1 MEVGDTTADP
11 IIGICD
17 LSTQILIFK
26 RYSIYRLYGDRPSY
40 YTVERVEKFT
50 ENMSNAGVA
59 VKTDIPYWLTKSGIK
74 LFNGADMQLLDGGQN
89 YLCSFIDTIK
99 TVSQSK
105 AFTANGK
112 LYFTC
117 RVGSTGTYDDSVIVY
132 DTVNGTYMVRDG
144 FKIADMCA
152 FENTIYL
159 INDTGY
165 LYEFDF
171 GDLSGWIFRVNGTT
185 AEVGCGEYV
194 LEEGDA
200 VEAAGM
206 TLQVLHT
213 PGHTPGGVCYELG
226 ENLFTGDTM
235 FDRGYGRTD
244 LPGGDEDAL
253 SRSLRRLMPLRR
265 SHRIFAGHEG

>member
-1 MEVGDTTADP
+1 MDKATVHILPVAVGELATCCYVLWLDGRDDCLLIDP
-11 IIGICD
+11 GAEA
-17 LSTQILIFK
+17 
-26 RYSIYRLYGDRPSY
+26 
-40 YTVERVEKFT
+40 ERVRAACGGKHIAAILLTHGHFDHIGAVGALMEKDT
-50 ENMSNAGVA
+50 MLA
-59 VKTDIPYWLTKSGIK
+59 VHRLDAP
-74 LFNGADMQLLDGGQN
+74 LLQDPQAN
-89 YLCSFIDTIK
+89 
-99 TVSQSK
+99 VSWMLGRSV
-105 AFTANGK
+105 TAPAP
-112 LYFTC
+112 TC
-117 RVGSTGTYDDSVIVY
+117 
-132 DTVNGTYMVRDG
+132 
-144 FKIADMCA
+144 
-152 FENTIYL
+152 L
-159 INDTGY
+159 
-165 LYEFDF
+165 
-171 GDLSGWIFRVNGTT
+171 
-185 AEVGCGEYV
+185 